1 MGSVHSAAYFSIYA
15 YQKLKEELEKI
26 DEFKFIY
33 TSPTFTKE
41 NSSKDKRE
49 FYIPRISREKS
60 LHGTEFEVR
69 LRNEMTQKSIAKECA
84 DWIRRKAKFK
94 SNITNG
100 TMNNFIYLD
109 NENNCSYT
117 PIQGFTLVDIG
128 LEKGN
133 NISNIVMKIENNDSK
148 VFIDSFNEIWK
159 DKDKVEDVTEE
170 IIESISIAY
179 QENSPEFIYFF
190 TLYNIF
196 NEFLEDISEDNLPN
210 ELTGFKDTVIWNMLY
225 NFQQDAVLAVINKL
239 EKYNGCILAD
249 SVGLGKTFSA
259 LAVMKYYQ
267 ERGRNILVLCP
278 KKLYGNWNTYK
289 NNYKNNPLIKD
300 RFRYDVLFHTDL
312 SREKGYSNGTNL
324 EEINWGN
331 YDLVVIDESH
341 NFRNGGQISGDDEKE
356 NRYLKLMN
364 KVMKQGVKTK
374 VLMLSATPVNN
385 RFNDLKNQLALAYEG
400 NNKEFEK
407 KLNLNKDI
415 DAIFKKAQ
423 QVFNEWGDLE
433 AEERTTKNL
442 LSKLDYDF
450 FELLDNVT
458 IARSRNHIKKYY
470 NTEKIGNFPE
480 RLKPISIREKL
491 TDLKGAVNYKEIY
504 QTLNN
509 LTLAVYTPSNY
520 ILMSALSKYDFEDNR
535 KKKNLTQQGR
545 ETGVKR
551 LMQKNLLKRLESS
564 VYSFEITITKVKSYI
579 DFIIDKINNL
589 DKNSLL
595 NFEDFNNDDFDLDD
609 QNTDFF
615 IIGKKVKFDLKDMDY
630 ISWKRELEEDSENL
644 ALLISMIKDIEPKY
658 DNKLQKLLKLIDEKI
673 KNPINENN
681 KKVII
686 FTAFADTAKYLYDNI
701 ADYILKKYGLNTAM
715 VTGSIDGKTTIK
727 GLKADLDKVLTLFSP
742 ISKGKDI
749 NNEQEIDILIATDCI
764 SEGQNLQDCDY
775 LINYDIHWNPVR
787 IIQRFGRIDRIG
799 SRNKVIQL
807 VNYWPDINLDEYINL
822 KARVESRMKIS
833 IMTSTGDDDLIN
845 QEEKGDLEYRRN
857 QLKKLQEEVVDLEDI
872 NGGISIMDLGLNDFR
887 LDLIA
892 YLKDYKNPDKI
903 PMGLHSVISKK
914 DDLKPGVIFILKN
927 LNKEIDVNKQNYLHP
942 FYMVYISN
950 ESEVLIN
957 HLAIKDLLDTLRF
970 LCKNKKDTDKEA
982 VKLFNKETKDG
993 HKMNRYSELL
1003 SSTIKSIIEVKNENE
1018 IDAIIS
1024 GKDFSFFAEQIDGLD
1039 DFELIC
1045 FLVVE

>member
-1 MGSVHSAAYFSIYA
+1 M
-15 YQKLKEELEKI
+15 
-26 DEFKFIY
+26 
-33 TSPTFTKE
+33 
-41 NSSKDKRE
+41 
-49 FYIPRISREKS
+49 
-60 LHGTEFEVR
+60 
-69 LRNEMTQKSIAKECA
+69 
-84 DWIRRKAKFK
+84 
-94 SNITNG
+94 
-100 TMNNFIYLD
+100 
-109 NENNCSYT
+109 
-117 PIQGFTLVDIG
+117 
-128 LEKGN
+128 
-133 NISNIVMKIENNDSK
+133 
-148 VFIDSFNEIWK
+148 
-159 DKDKVEDVTEE
+159 
-170 IIESISIAY
+170 
-179 QENSPEFIYFF
+179 
-190 TLYNIF
+190 
-196 NEFLEDISEDNLPN
+196 
-210 ELTGFKDTVIWNMLY
+210 
-225 NFQQDAVLAVINKL
+225 
-239 EKYNGCILAD
+239 
-249 SVGLGKTFSA
+249 
-259 LAVMKYYQ
+259 
-267 ERGRNILVLCP
+267 
-278 KKLYGNWNTYK
+278 
-289 NNYKNNPLIKD
+289 
-300 RFRYDVLFHTDL
+300 
-312 SREKGYSNGTNL
+312 
-324 EEINWGN
+324 
-331 YDLVVIDESH
+331 
-341 NFRNGGQISGDDEKE
+341 
-356 NRYLKLMN
+356 
-364 KVMKQGVKTK
+364 
-374 VLMLSATPVNN
+374 
-385 RFNDLKNQLALAYEG
+385 
-400 NNKEFEK
+400 
-407 KLNLNKDI
+407 
-415 DAIFKKAQ
+415 
-423 QVFNEWGDLE
+423 
-433 AEERTTKNL
+433 
-442 LSKLDYDF
+442 
-450 FELLDNVT
+450 DNVT

-491 TDLKGAVNYKEIY
+491 TDLKGAVNYREIY

-715 VTGSIDGKTTIK
+715 VTGSIDEKTTIK

-799 SRNKVIQL
+799 SKNKVIQL

-833 IMTSTGDDDLIN
+833 MMTSTGDDDLIN

-927 LNKEIDVNKQNYLHP
+927 LNKEIDVNKQNYIHP

-993 HKMNRYSELL
+993 HKMNKYSELL

>member
-1 MGSVHSAAYFSIYA
+1 
-15 YQKLKEELEKI
+15 
-26 DEFKFIY
+26 
-33 TSPTFTKE
+33 
-41 NSSKDKRE
+41 
-49 FYIPRISREKS
+49 
-60 LHGTEFEVR
+60 
-69 LRNEMTQKSIAKECA
+69 
-84 DWIRRKAKFK
+84 
-94 SNITNG
+94 
-100 TMNNFIYLD
+100 MNNFIYLD
-109 NENNCSYT
+109 NEIKCSYT

-289 NNYKNNPLIKD
+289 NNYKNNPLVKD

-364 KVMKQGVKTK
+364 KVMKQGVRTK

-433 AEERTTKNL
+433 VEERTTKNL

-509 LTLAVYTPSNY
+509 LTLVVYTPSNY

-609 QNTDFF
+609 QNTNFF

-727 GLKADLDKVLTLFSP
+727 GLKADLDRVLTLFSP

-799 SRNKVIQL
+799 SKNKVIQL

-927 LNKEIDVNKQNYLHP
+927 LNKEINVNKQNYLHP

-970 LCKNKKDTDKEA
+970 LCKNKKDIDKEA

>member
-1 MGSVHSAAYFSIYA
+1 MEY
-15 YQKLKEELEKI
+15 
-26 DEFKFIY
+26 
-33 TSPTFTKE
+33 
-41 NSSKDKRE
+41 
-49 FYIPRISREKS
+49 
-60 LHGTEFEVR
+60 
-69 LRNEMTQKSIAKECA
+69 
-84 DWIRRKAKFK
+84 
-94 SNITNG
+94 
-100 TMNNFIYLD
+100 
-109 NENNCSYT
+109 
-117 PIQGFTLVDIG
+117 
-128 LEKGN
+128 
-133 NISNIVMKIENNDSK
+133 
-148 VFIDSFNEIWK
+148 
-159 DKDKVEDVTEE
+159 
-170 IIESISIAY
+170 
-179 QENSPEFIYFF
+179 
-190 TLYNIF
+190 
-196 NEFLEDISEDNLPN
+196 
-210 ELTGFKDTVIWNMLY
+210 
-225 NFQQDAVLAVINKL
+225 AVLAVINKL

-289 NNYKNNPLIKD
+289 NNYKSNPLIKD

-312 SREKGYSNGTNL
+312 SRERGYSNGTNL

-341 NFRNGGQISGDDEKE
+341 NFRNGGQVSGEDEKE

-364 KVMKQGVKTK
+364 KVMREGVKTK

-385 RFNDLKNQLALAYEG
+385 RFNDLKNQLSLAYEG
-400 NNKEFEK
+400 NSKEFEK

-415 DAIFKKAQ
+415 DTIFKKAQ
-423 QVFNEWGDLE
+423 QVFNEWSELE
-433 AEERTTKNL
+433 VEERTTKNL
-442 LSKLDYDF
+442 LSRLDYDF

-470 NTEKIGNFPE
+470 NTEKIGTFPE

-491 TDLKGAVNYKEIY
+491 SDLKGVVNYKEIY
-504 QTLNN
+504 QTLNALN
-509 LTLAVYTPSNY
+509 LAVYTPSNY

-535 KKKNLTQQGR
+535 KRKNLTQQGR
-545 ETGVKR
+545 EAGVKR
-551 LMQKNLLKRLESS
+551 LMEKNLLKRLESS
-564 VYSFEITITKVKSYI
+564 VYSFEITINKVKNYI

-589 DKNSLL
+589 DKSSFL
-595 NFEDFNNDDFDLDD
+595 NLEDFNGEDFDLDD

-615 IIGKKVKFDLKDMDY
+615 IIGKKVKFDLKDMDC

-644 ALLISMIKDIEPKY
+644 SLLISMIKDIKPKY
-658 DNKLQKLLKLIDEKI
+658 DNKLQKLLQLIDEKI

-701 ADYILKKYGLNTAM
+701 SNYILEKYGLNTAM
-715 VTGSIDGKTTIK
+715 ITGTIDGKTTIK
-727 GLKADLDKVLTLFSP
+727 GLKADLEKVLTLFSP
-742 ISKGKDI
+742 ISKGKGID
-749 NNEQEIDILIATDCI
+749 NEQEIDILIATDCI

-799 SRNKVIQL
+799 SKNKVIQL

-845 QEEKGDLEYRRN
+845 QEEKGDLEYRRK

-892 YLKDYKNPDKI
+892 YLKEYKNPDKI

-914 DDLKPGVIFILKN
+914 DNLKSGVIFILKN

-950 ESEVLIN
+950 EGEVLIN
-957 HLAIKDLLDTLRF
+957 HLAIKDLLDMLRF
-970 LCKNKKDTDKEA
+970 LCKNKKDIDKEA

-993 HKMNRYSELL
+993 YKMNKYSELL
-1003 SSTIKSIIEVKNENE
+1003 SNTIKSIIEVKNENE
-1018 IDAIIS
+1018 LDAIIS

-1039 DFELIC
+1039 DFELIS

>member
-1 MGSVHSAAYFSIYA
+1 MKV
-15 YQKLKEELEKI
+15 
-26 DEFKFIY
+26 
-33 TSPTFTKE
+33 
-41 NSSKDKRE
+41 
-49 FYIPRISREKS
+49 
-60 LHGTEFEVR
+60 
-69 LRNEMTQKSIAKECA
+69 
-84 DWIRRKAKFK
+84 
-94 SNITNG
+94 
-100 TMNNFIYLD
+100 
-109 NENNCSYT
+109 ENN
-117 PIQGFTLVDIG
+117 
-128 LEKGN
+128 E
-133 NISNIVMKIENNDSK
+133 SK
-148 VFIDSFNEIWK
+148 VFLDSFNEIWK
-159 DKDKVEDVTEE
+159 DKNKVEDVTEE

-364 KVMKQGVKTK
+364 KVMKQGVRTK

-433 AEERTTKNL
+433 TEERTTKNL

-589 DKNSLL
+589 DINSLL

-630 ISWKRELEEDSENL
+630 ISWKRELEEDSKNL

-799 SRNKVIQL
+799 SKNKVIQL

-857 QLKKLQEEVVDLEDI
+857 QLKRLQEEVVDLEDI

>member
-1 MGSVHSAAYFSIYA
+1 M
-15 YQKLKEELEKI
+15 
-26 DEFKFIY
+26 
-33 TSPTFTKE
+33 
-41 NSSKDKRE
+41 
-49 FYIPRISREKS
+49 
-60 LHGTEFEVR
+60 
-69 LRNEMTQKSIAKECA
+69 
-84 DWIRRKAKFK
+84 
-94 SNITNG
+94 
-100 TMNNFIYLD
+100 
-109 NENNCSYT
+109 
-117 PIQGFTLVDIG
+117 
-128 LEKGN
+128 
-133 NISNIVMKIENNDSK
+133 
-148 VFIDSFNEIWK
+148 
-159 DKDKVEDVTEE
+159 
-170 IIESISIAY
+170 
-179 QENSPEFIYFF
+179 
-190 TLYNIF
+190 
-196 NEFLEDISEDNLPN
+196 
-210 ELTGFKDTVIWNMLY
+210 
-225 NFQQDAVLAVINKL
+225 
-239 EKYNGCILAD
+239 
-249 SVGLGKTFSA
+249 
-259 LAVMKYYQ
+259 
-267 ERGRNILVLCP
+267 
-278 KKLYGNWNTYK
+278 
-289 NNYKNNPLIKD
+289 
-300 RFRYDVLFHTDL
+300 
-312 SREKGYSNGTNL
+312 
-324 EEINWGN
+324 
-331 YDLVVIDESH
+331 
-341 NFRNGGQISGDDEKE
+341 
-356 NRYLKLMN
+356 
-364 KVMKQGVKTK
+364 
-374 VLMLSATPVNN
+374 
-385 RFNDLKNQLALAYEG
+385 
-400 NNKEFEK
+400 
-407 KLNLNKDI
+407 
-415 DAIFKKAQ
+415 
-423 QVFNEWGDLE
+423 
-433 AEERTTKNL
+433 
-442 LSKLDYDF
+442 
-450 FELLDNVT
+450 DNVT

-609 QNTDFF
+609 QNIDFF

-927 LNKEIDVNKQNYLHP
+927 LNKEIDINKQNYIHP

-993 HKMNRYSELL
+993 HKMNKYSELL

>member
-1 MGSVHSAAYFSIYA
+1 MIV
-15 YQKLKEELEKI
+15 
-26 DEFKFIY
+26 KF
-33 TSPTFTKE
+33 F
-41 NSSKDKRE
+41 
-49 FYIPRISREKS
+49 
-60 LHGTEFEVR
+60 L
-69 LRNEMTQKSIAKECA
+69 
-84 DWIRRKAKFK
+84 
-94 SNITNG
+94 
-100 TMNNFIYLD
+100 
-109 NENNCSYT
+109 
-117 PIQGFTLVDIG
+117 
-128 LEKGN
+128 
-133 NISNIVMKIENNDSK
+133 
-148 VFIDSFNEIWK
+148 DSFNEIWK
-159 DKDKVEDVTEE
+159 DKNKVEDVTEE
-170 IIESISIAY
+170 IIENISIAY

-196 NEFLEDISEDNLPN
+196 NEFLEDVSEDNLPN

-289 NNYKNNPLIKD
+289 NNYKSNPLIKD

-312 SREKGYSNGTNL
+312 SRERGYSNGTNL

-341 NFRNGGQISGDDEKE
+341 NFRNGGQVSGEDEKE

-364 KVMKQGVKTK
+364 KVMREGVKTK

-385 RFNDLKNQLALAYEG
+385 RFNDLKNQLSLAYER
-400 NNKEFEK
+400 NSKEFEK

-415 DAIFKKAQ
+415 DTIFKKAQ
-423 QVFNEWGDLE
+423 QVFNEWSELE
-433 AEERTTKNL
+433 VEERTTKNL
-442 LSKLDYDF
+442 LSRLDYDF

-470 NTEKIGNFPE
+470 NTEKIGTFPE

-491 TDLKGAVNYKEIY
+491 SDLKGVVNYKEIY
-504 QTLNN
+504 QTLNALN
-509 LTLAVYTPSNY
+509 LAVYTPSNY

-535 KKKNLTQQGR
+535 KRKNLTQQGR
-545 ETGVKR
+545 EAGVKR
-551 LMQKNLLKRLESS
+551 LMEKNLLKRLESS
-564 VYSFEITITKVKSYI
+564 VYSFEITINKVKNYI

-589 DKNSLL
+589 DKSSFL
-595 NFEDFNNDDFDLDD
+595 NLEDFNGEDFDLDD

-615 IIGKKVKFDLKDMDY
+615 IIGKKVKFDLKDMDC

-644 ALLISMIKDIEPKY
+644 SLLISMIKDIKPKY
-658 DNKLQKLLKLIDEKI
+658 DNKLQKLLQLIDEKI

-701 ADYILKKYGLNTAM
+701 SNYILEKYGLNTAM
-715 VTGSIDGKTTIK
+715 ITGTIDGKTTIK
-727 GLKADLDKVLTLFSP
+727 GLKADLEKVLTLFSP
-742 ISKGKDI
+742 ISKGKGID
-749 NNEQEIDILIATDCI
+749 NEQEIDILIATDCI

-799 SRNKVIQL
+799 SKNKVIQL

-845 QEEKGDLEYRRN
+845 QEEKGDLEYRRK

-892 YLKDYKNPDKI
+892 YLKEYKNPDKI

-914 DDLKPGVIFILKN
+914 DNLKSGVIFILKN

-950 ESEVLIN
+950 EGEVLIN
-957 HLAIKDLLDTLRF
+957 HLAIKDLLDMLRF
-970 LCKNKKDTDKEA
+970 LCKNKKDIDKEA

-993 HKMNRYSELL
+993 YKMNKYSELL
-1003 SSTIKSIIEVKNENE
+1003 SNTIKSIIEVKNENE
-1018 IDAIIS
+1018 LDAIIS

-1039 DFELIC
+1039 DFELIS

>member
-1 MGSVHSAAYFSIYA
+1 M
-15 YQKLKEELEKI
+15 
-26 DEFKFIY
+26 
-33 TSPTFTKE
+33 
-41 NSSKDKRE
+41 
-49 FYIPRISREKS
+49 
-60 LHGTEFEVR
+60 
-69 LRNEMTQKSIAKECA
+69 
-84 DWIRRKAKFK
+84 
-94 SNITNG
+94 
-100 TMNNFIYLD
+100 
-109 NENNCSYT
+109 
-117 PIQGFTLVDIG
+117 
-128 LEKGN
+128 
-133 NISNIVMKIENNDSK
+133 
-148 VFIDSFNEIWK
+148 
-159 DKDKVEDVTEE
+159 
-170 IIESISIAY
+170 
-179 QENSPEFIYFF
+179 
-190 TLYNIF
+190 
-196 NEFLEDISEDNLPN
+196 
-210 ELTGFKDTVIWNMLY
+210 
-225 NFQQDAVLAVINKL
+225 
-239 EKYNGCILAD
+239 
-249 SVGLGKTFSA
+249 
-259 LAVMKYYQ
+259 
-267 ERGRNILVLCP
+267 
-278 KKLYGNWNTYK
+278 
-289 NNYKNNPLIKD
+289 
-300 RFRYDVLFHTDL
+300 
-312 SREKGYSNGTNL
+312 
-324 EEINWGN
+324 
-331 YDLVVIDESH
+331 
-341 NFRNGGQISGDDEKE
+341 
-356 NRYLKLMN
+356 
-364 KVMKQGVKTK
+364 
-374 VLMLSATPVNN
+374 
-385 RFNDLKNQLALAYEG
+385 
-400 NNKEFEK
+400 
-407 KLNLNKDI
+407 
-415 DAIFKKAQ
+415 
-423 QVFNEWGDLE
+423 
-433 AEERTTKNL
+433 
-442 LSKLDYDF
+442 
-450 FELLDNVT
+450 DNVT

-491 TDLKGAVNYKEIY
+491 TDLKGAVNYREIY

-715 VTGSIDGKTTIK
+715 VTGSIDEKTTIK

-799 SRNKVIQL
+799 SKNKVIQL

-927 LNKEIDVNKQNYLHP
+927 LNKEIDVNKQNYIHP

-993 HKMNRYSELL
+993 HKMNKYSELL